1 VIVGI
6 GTDVLEVARMEAELR
21 AGGAAFREAVF
32 APAEIA
38 YCEGMR
44 YPARHYAARFAAKEA
59 VFKALGAV
67 PDPGARW
74 LDVEVVREA
83 SGRPRVVLHGRA
95 AARAA
100 ELGVDAIFATLAHIA
115 TLATATVVLESRA
128 TPEGGV
134 PPR

>member
-1 VIVGI
+1 MIVGI

-21 AGGAAFREAVF
+21 AGGAAFRETVF

-83 SGRPRVVLHGRA
+83 SGRPRVVLHGST

-100 ELGVDAIFATLAHIA
+100 ELGADAVFATLAHTGA
-115 TLATATVVLESRA
+115 LGAATVVLESERP
-128 TPEGGV
+128 PEGGT
-134 PPR
+134 RSQ